1 MMTSLS
7 MARTVAALFAAC
19 GFAIG
24 VAGPAHAEVA
34 DLSNVPLANA
44 PSNAVLPNLMY
55 VLDDSGSMM
64 WDYMPDNVFNLTTG
78 QSLNNCKTASG
89 SVANVA
95 AVQCA
100 SGATSVW
107 GEPPYH
113 AAQFNQIYYN
123 PDITYSAGVSSLG
136 LSLGNANP
144 AAAKNDA
151 YLDATPKNLVTA
163 YPEVYYCNTA
173 NPTSVQLTNN
183 TVCRRNGIEN
193 VSVGT
198 PYFLYWSNSATAP
211 LGAYPLATG
220 TTSTTFNQQAVSNS
234 GHPYYFTITPH
245 EYCSDTNLVNCQLA
259 NANGSAPVGFT
270 IPAPL
275 RYCNT
280 TANAASSAAVSDP
293 AGTAAPKCG
302 KKFDVT
308 NYPFPRYGRFT
319 RTDIVAATT
328 TYPKKASAVRTDCA
342 AATYC
347 TYAEELQNFANWY
360 SYYRIRI
367 TMMKTSTGHA
377 FLSIDDRYRVGFITI
392 NPNSPVTSNKYLAIN
407 TFNAGQKS
415 AWYTLLYGQTNNGST
430 PLRQA
435 LSRIG
440 RHYAGITTGINS
452 GMPDPVQYSCQQNFT
467 LLTTDGYYNDS
478 ASNAV
483 DINNNPIGNQDN
495 VADTFTPP
503 FVSRATGTL
512 DALGAQVTASTP
524 ATIVEQQICSGNG
537 STTFGGNTGTQQLCG
552 CSTSAPLPTRIVQR
566 TTTQTANTTTTEG
579 VVTGSSTNN
588 TYAFTNITSCT
599 PPLVVTTTTPVTE
612 TAQNVCNRK
621 NSTAYTAA
629 ANGTN
634 TQSACN
640 CSTNSQMSLIQR
652 TVTYNKVVVTTN
664 GVAAAPTYNSP
675 STGFA
680 TMGTACTTTMP
691 TAAATIVATGT
702 STNTNNGGT
711 TLAITFSPNPQT
723 TTGSATTAAVAGG
736 TANTLADVAMYYYKT
751 DLRTS
756 GTVATNNVPATGKDF
771 ANTQHMT
778 TFTLGL
784 GLQGNMDYTQDYET
798 NALSDFGKIKSSA
811 NGCAWS
817 GAGTCDW
824 PAPVAATPSA
834 LDDLWH
840 AAVNGRGVYYSASN
854 PNTLADGL
862 SGALAALKIQTA
874 AASASATSSPNI
886 TQTDNFIYSSTFRT
900 VKWDGEI
907 VARRLDPA
915 TANVLPAIVWSAQ
928 SMLDGRVSAT
938 SDSRAIWTFS
948 TGSGTKL
955 KSFAFASLT
964 AAASGGLAAEQS
976 FFANQCTV
984 LSQCPLLTATQ
995 QGLANDGN
1003 NMVGYLRGQNANASA
1018 GSPVF
1023 RIRDHVLGD
1032 SADSVPA
1039 YVKAPV
1045 YGFADAVTPGYAS
1058 FKTAN
1063 AARQSVLYVG
1073 ANDGMLHAFNGDT
1086 GAELWAYVPHM
1097 VYPMLSTLAT
1107 DNWDVRHLYSADGS
1121 PQTMDVFNSATG
1133 AWKTIL
1139 VGGLN
1144 KGGRG
1149 YFALDV
1155 TDPNNPKG
1163 LWEICADSTLCAISD
1178 TDIGSSYGNPVI
1190 TKRASDGRWVV
1201 LIASGLNNVAPGSGR
1216 GYLFVLDAFTGAIL
1230 RKVDTGAGDT
1240 TTPSGFARI
1249 SVFANS
1255 FNTDNTGLTVYGG
1268 DLLGN
1273 LWRIDITV
1281 DPPAV
1286 LKMATLMDGTGKP
1299 QSITTRP
1306 EVGVINSSAVVFVG
1320 TGRFLGANDLPDPAT
1335 LSPSLPWAY
1344 TQSIYAIKD
1353 KNASYGNPRS
1363 RLVQQTIID
1372 NGSTTRTTS
1381 TNSVDFAV
1389 NDGWFADFNP
1399 SNSSPGERVNI
1410 DPQLVL
1416 GTLVLVT
1423 NAPNNNVCTVGGDSF
1438 VYQFDYAHGTYVT
1451 TAAGRTVAQRTY
1463 GQSTVGIA
1471 VVRATTGAI
1480 AAEQS
1485 LAGGQPPLTQGISV
1499 AGSGSAGRRVSWRQ
1513 FLNSR

>member
-1 MMTSLS
+1 MKFTILGKT
-7 MARTVAALFAAC
+7 AVATLFAC
-19 GFAIG
+19 GLAVFSPGLI
-24 VAGPAHAEVA
+24 HAEVA

-89 SVANVA
+89 SAASIA

-100 SGATSVW
+100 SGAVSVW
-107 GEPPYH
+107 GEPPYY
-113 AAQFNQIYYN
+113 ATQFNQIYYN
-123 PDITYSAGVSSLG
+123 PDITYSPGVNSQG

-151 YLDATPKNLVTA
+151 FLDPTTVNLLTT
-163 YPEVYYCNTA
+163 YPEIYYCNTA
-173 NPTSVQLTNN
+173 NPTSSQLTNS
-183 TVCRRNGIEN
+183 TVCRRSGIDN
-193 VSVGT
+193 VSVAT
-198 PYFLYWSNSATAP
+198 PYFLYWSNSTAAP
-211 LGAYPLATG
+211 QGAYPIATG
-220 TTSTTFNQQAVSNS
+220 TSSTTFNLRTVKNT
-234 GHPYYFTITPH
+234 GHPYYFKITPH
-245 EYCSDTNLVNCQLA
+245 EYCSDTNFVNCQLA
-259 NANGSAPVGFT
+259 NANGSAPSGFP
-270 IPAPL
+270 IPAPI
-275 RYCNT
+275 RYCNA
-280 TANAASSAAVSDP
+280 TADAASISAVSDA
-293 AGTAAPKCG
+293 AGTAAPKCQ
-302 KKFDVT
+302 KKFDAA
-308 NYPFPRYGRFT
+308 NYPYPRYGRFT
-319 RTDIVAATT
+319 RTDIVASTATYAKSAT
-328 TYPKKASAVRTDCA
+328 AVRTDCA
-342 AATYC
+342 AATSC
-347 TYAEELQNFANWY
+347 TYAEELQNFANWF
-360 SYYRIRI
+360 SYYRVRL
-367 TMMKTSTGHA
+367 TMMKTSTGNA

-483 DINNNPIGNQDN
+483 DINNNPVGNQDN

-811 NGCAWS
+811 NGCTWS

-824 PAPVAATPSA
+824 PAPVAGTPST

-840 AAVNGRGVYYSASN
+840 AAVNGRGTYYSASD
-854 PNTLADGL
+854 PNTLANGL

-874 AASASATSSPNI
+874 SASASATSSPNI
-886 TQTDNFIYSSTFRT
+886 TQTDNYIYSSTFRT

-907 VARRLDPA
+907 VARRLDPS
-915 TANVLPAIVWSAQ
+915 TAQVLPTIVWSAQ
-928 SMLDGRVSAT
+928 SLLDGQVSDT
-938 SDSRAIWTFS
+938 TDSRTIWTFS
-948 TGSGTKL
+948 PTGSAKL
-955 KSFAFASLT
+955 KSFTFANLT
-964 AAASGGLAAEQS
+964 SGASGALVAEQS
-976 FFANQCTV
+976 FFTNQCTI
-984 LSQCPLLTATQ
+984 LSQCALLSSPLQAV
-995 QGLANDGN
+995 ANNGTN
-1003 NMVGYLRGQNANASA
+1003 LVNYLRGQTMNASA
-1018 GSPVF
+1018 ASPVF
-1023 RIRDHVLGD
+1023 RLRDHILGD
-1032 SADSVPA
+1032 SVNSIPA
-1039 YVKAPV
+1039 FVRAPV
-1045 YGFADAVTPGYAS
+1045 FGFVDAVTPSYAT
-1058 FKTAN
+1058 FAAAN
-1063 AARQSVLYVG
+1063 ASRQSMLYVG

-1086 GAELWAYVPHM
+1086 GMEVWAYVPHV
-1097 VYPMLSTLAT
+1097 VYPALSALAT
-1107 DNWDVRHLYSADGS
+1107 DNWDVKHVYSVDGS
-1121 PQTMDVFNSATG
+1121 PQTMDIYDSTAG
-1133 AWKTIL
+1133 AWKTLL

-1149 YFALDV
+1149 YYALDV
-1155 TDPNNPKG
+1155 TDPAHPKG
-1163 LWEICADSTLCAISD
+1163 MWEICSDNTLCAISD
-1178 TDIGSSYGNPVI
+1178 TDLGYSYGNPVI

-1201 LIASGLNNVAPGSGR
+1201 LVTSGVNNVSPGSGR
-1216 GYLFVLDAFTGAIL
+1216 GFLFVLDAFTGAIL
-1230 RKVDTGAGDT
+1230 RKVDTGVGGT

-1249 SVFANS
+1249 TAYANS
-1255 FNTDNTGLTVYGG
+1255 FNTDNTALTVYGG

-1273 LWRIDITV
+1273 LWRIDMTV
-1281 DPPAV
+1281 DPPTA
-1286 LKMATLMDGTGKP
+1286 LQLATLMDGTGKP

-1306 EVGVINSSAVVFVG
+1306 EVGTVSSSRVIFVG

-1335 LSPSLPWAY
+1335 LSPALPYAY
-1344 TQSIYAIKD
+1344 TQSVYAIKD
-1353 KNASYGNPRS
+1353 KSTSYGNPRAT
-1363 RLVQQTIID
+1363 LVRQSIID
-1372 NGSTTRTTS
+1372 NGSTTRTT
-1381 TNSVDFAV
+1381 TNNAVDFSVD
-1389 NDGWFADFNP
+1389 NGWYADLNP

-1410 DPQLVL
+1410 DLQLVL
-1416 GTLVLVT
+1416 GTLVVVT
-1423 NAPNNNVCTVGGDSF
+1423 NVPNNNVCTVGGDSF
-1438 VYQFDYAHGTYVT
+1438 IYQFDYARGTYVS
-1451 TAAGRTVAQRTY
+1451 TAAGHLVAQRTY
-1463 GQSTVGIA
+1463 GQATVGISL
-1471 VVRATTGAI
+1471 VRTTTGAI

-1485 LAGGQPPLTQGISV
+1485 VAGGQPPLTTGIYV
-1499 AGSGSAGRRVSWRQ
+1499 GNSATSGRRVSWRELLQ
-1513 FLNSR
+1513 SR